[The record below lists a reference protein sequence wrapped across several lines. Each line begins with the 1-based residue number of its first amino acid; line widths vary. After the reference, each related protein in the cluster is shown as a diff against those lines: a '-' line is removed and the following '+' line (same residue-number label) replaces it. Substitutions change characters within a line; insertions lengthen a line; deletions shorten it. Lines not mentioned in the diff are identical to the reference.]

1 MARRGVLQLISP
13 FRLNRKDGKDG
24 RVRETKQLPTSEA
37 QQTTSSRFPASLLHY
52 PSSTVVAMH
61 QEQLVSRI
69 NAATAN
75 CHEFDRACIKRE
87 AHDGLDKGSR
97 RVDQH
102 GRAGDGS
109 RTLSSTPEL
118 PTVSI
123 GP

>member
-24 RVRETKQLPTSEA
+24 RVGETKQLPTSEA
-37 QQTTSSRFPASLLHY
+37 QQTSSRFPASLLHY
-52 PSSTVVAMH
+52 PSSTVVEMH
-61 QEQLVSRI
+61 REQLVSRI

-102 GRAGDGS
+102 GRAVMVA
-109 RTLSSTPEL
+109 EH
-118 PTVSI
+118 
-123 GP
+123 